1 MSYLFIT
8 HDLAV
13 VKQIA
18 DQVLVMEKGRIV
30 ETGGTDEL
38 FENPTEPYTRR
49 LIDSIPGGSIELHA
63 G

>member
-1 MSYLFIT
+1 MSATSASTSSSSVTSQRAQLG
-8 HDLAV
+8 D
-13 VKQIA
+13 
-18 DQVLVMEKGRIV
+18 V